1 MYAMASETSSMV
13 FIQYL
18 TTVFDNIHDAI
29 LLIGVEPNNT
39 FRLLMANKGF
49 NRGSGH
55 TAKEIGKTIQEIS
68 PPKTYEKLVKRY
80 QTVIKTK
87 KRQAFTEEYDVP
99 MGRQTY
105 EVQLIPIFNSVGTC
119 TQIAC
124 ITHNVTELHRLQ
136 ERLRET
142 AETLEQVSHELR
154 QTI

>member
-1 MYAMASETSSMV
+1 MV

-39 FRLLMANKGF
+39 FRLLMVNKGF

-55 TAKEIGKTIQEIS
+55 TTEEIGKTVQEITQ
-68 PPKTYEKLVKRY
+68 PKTYEKLVKRY
-80 QTVIKTK
+80 QTVVKTK
-87 KRQAFTEEYDVP
+87 KRQAFTEEYEVP
-99 MGRQTY
+99 MGKQVY

-136 ERLRET
+136 RRLQET

-154 QTI
+154 QTM

>member
-1 MYAMASETSSMV
+1 MASEISSMV

-39 FRLLMANKGF
+39 YRLLMANEEF
-49 NRGSGH
+49 NRGTGH
-55 TAKEIGKTIQEIS
+55 TAVEIGKTIQQVTL
-68 PPKTYEKLVKRY
+68 PKTYEKLIKRY
-80 QTVIKTK
+80 QTVVKSK
-87 KRQAFTEEYDVP
+87 KRHEFIEEYDVP
-99 MGRQTY
+99 MGKQTY

-124 ITHNVTELHRLQ
+124 ITRNITELYRLQ
-136 ERLRET
+136 ERLKET